1 MQDLSAFLSVLY
13 RAVERYGAPEALVTD
28 GGSVFR
34 ANQARAVYEAASIAK
49 LEIERGKPWQCYK
62 ETTFN
67 IQRRMAD
74 WHFAKAR
81 SWPEL
86 VAVHDRLVED
96 YNSQRHW
103 AHRRR
108 EDGRLSPREVLG

>member
-1 MQDLSAFLSVLY
+1 M
-13 RAVERYGAPEALVTD
+13 TD

-34 ANQARAVYEAASIAK
+34 ANRAKAVYEAAGIAK
-49 LEIERGKPWQCYK
+49 REIEKGRPWQSYI
-62 ETTFN
+62 EAAFS

-86 VAVHDRLVED
+86 VAVHDRFVEE
-96 YNSQRHW
+96 YNSQRHCGPI
-103 AHRRR
+103 AAAMTAASRRAR
-108 EDGRLSPREVLG
+108 SPGG